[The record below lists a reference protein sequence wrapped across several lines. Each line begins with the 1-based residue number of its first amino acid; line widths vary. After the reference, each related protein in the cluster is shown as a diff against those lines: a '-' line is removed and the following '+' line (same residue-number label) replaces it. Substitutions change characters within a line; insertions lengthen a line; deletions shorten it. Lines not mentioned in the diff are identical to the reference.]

1 MQPLSLSEWH
11 SFTIFPGRLGEIIY
25 RKYSLSS
32 MMLKKRLRALY
43 YFFQKNV
50 IELLLEKYFRSGKLI
65 IRALFLQLTS
75 GVDLFFTIVNLTK
88 CIHITAM
95 FLQMELILANAVL
108 QNLNRNISHTCTRK
122 TDNPTSITRYGGQFW
137 FSDYC
142 LGVFKNDLCYS
153 IQLYTLCWISIVV
166 QTPYKYFS

>member
-1 MQPLSLSEWH
+1 
-11 SFTIFPGRLGEIIY
+11 
-25 RKYSLSS
+25 

-122 TDNPTSITRYGGQFW
+122 TDNPTSITKYGGQFC

-142 LGVFKNDLCYS
+142 LSVFKNDLCYS
-153 IQLYTLCWISIVV
+153 IQLYTLC
-166 QTPYKYFS
+166 

>member
-1 MQPLSLSEWH
+1 MKNYA
-11 SFTIFPGRLGEIIY
+11 FVYIF
-25 RKYSLSS
+25 
-32 MMLKKRLRALY
+32 MLY
-43 YFFQKNV
+43 YMHICRVTDATTILVRMTQLNNISWPSRRDYLQKIFSLIYDAKEKTPSLILFFQKNV

-75 GVDLFFTIVNLTK
+75 GVDLFFTIVYLTK

-122 TDNPTSITRYGGQFW
+122 TDNPTSITRYGGQF
-137 FSDYC
+137 
-142 LGVFKNDLCYS
+142 
-153 IQLYTLCWISIVV
+153 
-166 QTPYKYFS
+166 